1 MITDIPR
8 LLVQVKYR
16 ILQME
21 FNMMLVAIFRPLDK
35 FGACSRAERFE
46 LLLPIVSPYIYIY
59 IYISGTAP
67 PSNSLY

>member
-21 FNMMLVAIFRPLDK
+21 FKVMLVAIFRPLDK

-46 LLLPIVSPYIYIY
+46 LLLPIVSP
-59 IYISGTAP
+59 
-67 PSNSLY
+67 